1 MTARLIYSIILL
13 FLLVNCTSESLD
25 ALDPSQGQEQGTP
38 VQFYYTIE
46 DREDSTVTRAVN
58 ESNRLADGSKIGI
71 WALWWKQKNNATGD
85 YIYINNPGTAWDNTN
100 IRNGFRNS
108 CYIAKSEE
116 IVNGNSTINKYFF
129 TPDAGTE
136 PGTIPD
142 EGGLRIFA
150 YYPYQ
155 ADLYNNY
162 ISPNMPKIN
171 VKAESSYLN
180 THDASEIE
188 DYLYTGPIEATDEN
202 SSINLTFRHA
212 MAQIQVYVRTTNAN
226 WQNALVAP
234 RINKL
239 TLTTTY
245 QIGKM
250 ELETGNFIPSLS
262 DFSSQK
268 YDLSYTIG
276 RNYGT
281 SPMATFLVFPE
292 ATTEKDQTTVL
303 SLDANISAAIAS
315 GTYAEGKD
323 NSLFFM
329 TADNTITISKGK
341 ITKVYITINK
351 IN

>member
-25 ALDPSQGQEQGTP
+25 ALDPTQGQEQGTP

-71 WALWWKQKNNATGD
+71 WALWWKQKNEATGD
-85 YIYINNPGTAWDNTN
+85 YIYINNPGTAWDNVN
-100 IRNGFRNS
+100 IRNGFKNA
-108 CYIAKSEE
+108 CYVAKTEST
-116 IVNGNSTINKYFF
+116 VNGNTTTYQYLFK
-129 TPDAGTE
+129 PEEGTE
-136 PGTIPD
+136 VGTIPD
-142 EGGLRIFA
+142 LGGLRVFA

-155 ADLYNNY
+155 TDLYNNY
-162 ISPNMPKIN
+162 ISPNMPKID

-188 DYLYTGPIEATDEN
+188 DYLYTGPIEATAEN
-202 SSINLTFRHA
+202 GTINLTFKHA

-226 WQNALVAP
+226 WQNAMVAP

-262 DFSSQK
+262 DISSQE
-268 YDLSYTIG
+268 YNLSHKIG
-276 RNYGT
+276 SNYGT

-303 SLDANISAAIAS
+303 SLDANISAATAS
-315 GTYAEGKD
+315 GAYDEGKP

-329 TADNTITISKGK
+329 KADNTITISKGK

>member
-1 MTARLIYSIILL
+1 M
-13 FLLVNCTSESLD
+13 LVDCTSESLD
-25 ALDPSQGQEQGTP
+25 VLDPTQGQGQGTP

-71 WALWWKQKNNATGD
+71 WALWWKQKNEATGD
-85 YIYINNPGTAWDNTN
+85 YIYINNPGTAWDNVN
-100 IRNGFRNS
+100 IRNGFHNA
-108 CYIAKSEE
+108 CYVAKTEST
-116 IVNGNSTINKYFF
+116 VNGNTTTYQYLFK
-129 TPDAGTE
+129 PEEGTE
-136 PGTIPD
+136 VGTIPD
-142 EGGLRIFA
+142 LGGLRVFA

-155 ADLYNNY
+155 TDLYNNY
-162 ISPNMPKIN
+162 ISPNMPKID

-188 DYLYTGPIEATDEN
+188 DYLYTGPIEATAEN
-202 SSINLTFRHA
+202 GTINLTFKHA

-226 WQNALVAP
+226 WSNALVAP

-250 ELETGNFIPSLS
+250 ELETGDFNPSLS
-262 DFSSQK
+262 DFSTQRYNLSHILYKK
-268 YDLSYTIG
+268 YGETPI
-276 RNYGT
+276 
-281 SPMATFLVFPE
+281 ATFLVFPE
-292 ATTEKDQTTVL
+292 AKTEKDQTTVL
-303 SLDANISAAIAS
+303 SLVANISEATGP

-323 NSLFFM
+323 NTLFFM
-329 TADNTITISKGK
+329 TADNTITITKGK